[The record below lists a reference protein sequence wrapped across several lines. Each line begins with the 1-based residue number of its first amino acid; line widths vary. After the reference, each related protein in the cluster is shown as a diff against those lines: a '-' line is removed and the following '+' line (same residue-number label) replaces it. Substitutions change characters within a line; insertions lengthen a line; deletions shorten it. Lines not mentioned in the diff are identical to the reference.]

1 MGMGLNQ
8 SIKDELELFGAVVDN
23 LTIMVEMARSAF
35 NHQSHQI
42 LDEMDN
48 HQEIVEEEF
57 VRATERIDAL
67 LANTTGKEQV
77 RLLRLHSI
85 LSHLQMVTEALREMV
100 GPLQKQIRG
109 GIPFSPKA
117 STETNQLFKIQ
128 LELLE
133 NLADIFK
140 TDNDVLKTYL
150 KNEKGPK
157 LSQMCIDFATEH
169 EDRLIE
175 GLCTPHAAPI
185 FLGIIDSIRIM
196 TRHEMSVAGLLL
208 GEEIPPAVAG

>member
-1 MGMGLNQ
+1 MGLSQ

-35 NHQSHQI
+35 NHQSHQM

-57 VRATERIDAL
+57 ALATERIDAL

-77 RLLRLHSI
+77 RLIRLHSM
-85 LSHLQMVTEALREMV
+85 LSHLQMVAEALREMV
-100 GPLQKQIRG
+100 SPLQKQIRG

-117 STETNQLFKIQ
+117 NVEINQMFKMQ

-133 NLADIFK
+133 TLADIFK
-140 TDNDVLKTYL
+140 TDNDVLKTYIRD
-150 KNEKGPK
+150 EKGPE

-169 EDRLIE
+169 EARLIE

-185 FLGIIDSIRIM
+185 FLGIIESIRVM
-196 TRHEMSVAGLLL
+196 TRHEMAVAGLLL
-208 GEEIPPAVAG
+208 GEDVAPAVAG